1 MRPTFQTY
9 EEVKCFAL
17 NKLQTTGKHT
27 VCSEEKKDIFS
38 EEYTVRCTGE
48 HSPPSAKLTLLLL
61 HIILYFVVDALCIQ
75 SILVNKLHC
84 RS

>member
-27 VCSEEKKDIFS
+27 VCSEEKKIFFLRNILYAAPVNTAS
-38 EEYTVRCTGE
+38 KCEATN
-48 HSPPSAKLTLLLL
+48 LL

-75 SILVNKLHC
+75 SILVDKLHC